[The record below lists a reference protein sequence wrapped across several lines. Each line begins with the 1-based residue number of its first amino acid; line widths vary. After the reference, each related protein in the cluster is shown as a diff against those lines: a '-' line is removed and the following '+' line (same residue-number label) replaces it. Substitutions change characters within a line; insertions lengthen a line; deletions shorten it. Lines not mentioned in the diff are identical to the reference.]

1 MSYTLLDVDIIYSH
15 KLVCRPINVI
25 QRTIALQI
33 EKQSHRI
40 ASHRI
45 TSSLLAVGGT
55 GLLAGDAPD
64 GVHVVVAH
72 VGAVGGLVL
81 GAAGV
86 GQILANGDGDVRED
100 GEEDRESNDGLPRW
114 HLVDLLHPGRG
125 GAALHA
131 VGGTVEARPRTERR
145 GLVEDA
151 HEAGEGAV
159 HLGVLIGFNLPECKR
174 CCVAPTDGE
183 MGGRGQSRGGWE

>member
-1 MSYTLLDVDIIYSH
+1 M
-15 KLVCRPINVI
+15 
-25 QRTIALQI
+25 
-33 EKQSHRI
+33 
-40 ASHRI
+40 
-45 TSSLLAVGGT
+45 AVGGT

-81 GAAGV
+81 GTAGV
-86 GQILANGDGDVRED
+86 GQILAKGDGDVRED
-100 GEEDRESNDGLPRW
+100 GEEGRESNDGLPRG

-131 VGGTVEARPRTERR
+131 VGGAVEARPRTERR
-145 GLVEDA
+145 RLVEDA

-159 HLGVLIGFNLPECKR
+159 HFGVLFGFLSKYKR
-174 CCVAPTDGE
+174 CCVASTDESMDGGE
-183 MGGRGQSRGGWE
+183 AEGGNK